1 MTPAFSPESGN
12 GLGIYYVWYI
22 ILVIE
27 VAITLGLS
35 SIWRNLSFKHT
46 HLTERMGLFTL
57 VIIGE
62 GAIGATKVV
71 GVLMGDTGLRL
82 DACLVVGCI
91 VFILVCHSSTAYSLP
106 IDESS

>member
-22 ILVIE
+22 ILAIE
-27 VAITLGLS
+27 AAITLGIS
-35 SIWRNLSFKHT
+35 SVWRNMGFKHT

-62 GAIGATKVV
+62 GAIGATKTV
-71 GVLMGDTGLRL
+71 GNLMGDTGLRL

-91 VFILVCHSSTAYSLP
+91 VFILVRKPQPLG
-106 IDESS
+106 